1 MGKEVKPV
9 RVVIDTNVLLSGL
22 LFGGTSERIRD
33 LWVSGRL
40 VPLLS
45 RETFAEFRRVLAYPK
60 FRLTPAE
67 ITMIVEE
74 ELLPYAEVIAATV
87 DASGVCRDPHDD
99 KFLSLAASG
108 RADYLIT
115 GDQDLLVL
123 RSFKNVRIVTLSEFA
138 GLLHFTGE
146 YPLC

>member
-1 MGKEVKPV
+1 MDQEVSPV
-9 RVVIDTNVLLSGL
+9 RIVIDTNVLLSGF
-22 LFGGTSERIRD
+22 LFGGAPERIRD

-45 RETFAEFRRVLAYPK
+45 RETFAEFSRVLAYPK
-60 FRLTPAE
+60 FRLTQAE
-67 ITMIVEE
+67 ITLIVEE
-74 ELLPYAEVIAATV
+74 ELLPYAEVLEATF
-87 DASGVCRDPHDD
+87 DTSGVCRDPHDD

-123 RSFKNVRIVTLSEFA
+123 QSFKKVRIVTVSEFA
-138 GLLHFTGE
+138 GLLHFTGA
-146 YPLC
+146 